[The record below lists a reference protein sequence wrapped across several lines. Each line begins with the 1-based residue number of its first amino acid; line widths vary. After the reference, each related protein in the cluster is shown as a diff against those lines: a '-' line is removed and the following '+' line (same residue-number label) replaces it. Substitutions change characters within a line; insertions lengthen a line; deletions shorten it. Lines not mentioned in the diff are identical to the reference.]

1 MLCSGRPGDGR
12 PSEGAG
18 LGHVQV
24 QFAIDDPER
33 ADAIVE
39 SLLGRRLVA
48 CGQRLG
54 PMRSRY
60 WWAGSLEQA
69 DEWLVLLKTRS
80 ELVAEVIDTVVA
92 DHPYETPEVVAVAI
106 DGGAPGYLGW
116 IDAVTA
122 EGR

>member
-1 MLCSGRPGDGR
+1 
-12 PSEGAG
+12 

-33 ADAIVE
+33 ADAIVG
-39 SLLGRRLVA
+39 SLLDRRLVA

-54 PMRSRY
+54 PVRSRY
-60 WWAGSLEQA
+60 WWEGSLEQN

-80 ELVAEVIDTVVA
+80 EVASAVVDAVVA
-92 DHPYETPEVVAVAI
+92 DHPYETPEVVVVAI
-106 DGGAPGYLGW
+106 DGGHPGYLGW

-122 EGR
+122 DHR

>member
-1 MLCSGRPGDGR
+1 MLCSGRSGDGR
-12 PSEGAG
+12 PREGAG

-39 SLLGRRLVA
+39 SLLVRRLVA

-54 PMRSRY
+54 PVSSRY

-80 ELVAEVIDTVVA
+80 ELASQVIDAVVA
-92 DHPYETPEVVAVAI
+92 HHPYETPEVVAVAVE
-106 DGGAPGYLGW
+106 GGAPGYLEW

-122 EGR
+122 DGR